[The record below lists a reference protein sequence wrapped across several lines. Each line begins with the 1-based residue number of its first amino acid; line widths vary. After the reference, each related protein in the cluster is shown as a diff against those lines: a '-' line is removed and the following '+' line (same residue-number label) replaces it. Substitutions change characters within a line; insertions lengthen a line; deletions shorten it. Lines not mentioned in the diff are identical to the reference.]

1 MPDHYYIHVIY
12 YNKKSGVE
20 ETGYLDKE
28 NYAFHDTPGRQLPR
42 CLFKREELT
51 GSLERV
57 FELHGSSIRAITIE
71 RY

>member
-1 MPDHYYIHVIY
+1 
-12 YNKKSGVE
+12 
-20 ETGYLDKE
+20 
-28 NYAFHDTPGRQLPR
+28 
-42 CLFKREELT
+42 LT